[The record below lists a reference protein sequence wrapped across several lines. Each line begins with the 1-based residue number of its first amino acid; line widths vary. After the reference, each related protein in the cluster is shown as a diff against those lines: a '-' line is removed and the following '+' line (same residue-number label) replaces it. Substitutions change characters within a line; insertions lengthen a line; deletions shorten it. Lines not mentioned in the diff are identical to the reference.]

1 MIFSRVTRKLTFF
14 TSQDWETNEVR
25 GKYLDGG
32 FYLENNLK
40 EDRILMKYDRL
51 LQSDLR
57 GVTQILPSSQIRQI
71 MREPSV
77 MQIGMLN

>member
-1 MIFSRVTRKLTFF
+1 LIFSRVTRKLTFF

-40 EDRILMKYDRL
+40 EDRILMKE
-51 LQSDLR
+51 
-57 GVTQILPSSQIRQI
+57 I
-71 MREPSV
+71 
-77 MQIGMLN
+77 